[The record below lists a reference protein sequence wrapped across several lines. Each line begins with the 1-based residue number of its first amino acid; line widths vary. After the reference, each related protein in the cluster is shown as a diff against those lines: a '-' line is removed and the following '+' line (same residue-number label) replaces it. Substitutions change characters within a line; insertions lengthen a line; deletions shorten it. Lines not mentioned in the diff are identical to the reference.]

1 MTLLYRI
8 ISVASTIRFRVAIL
22 LAFGLTAAQL
32 RGDEMTFN
40 TNLLYWL
47 TATPN
52 LEADFSVSN
61 HVSISASGGY
71 NAFNF
76 PNYIAE
82 NGADANP
89 KLHHWAVRGEG
100 RYWFDRTFRGVYLG
114 IHAFGGQ
121 FNAGGLRF
129 PAFLRDYRY
138 EGHGAGA
145 GVSVGYRLSLG
156 RRWGIEASLGAGY
169 INLHY
174 TKYDCG
180 SCGHRLRTRSR
191 NLFGPTKAAISVSYL
206 FSTQA
211 RKPAPAAEL
220 LPATEIIVAELS
232 DTSAIVTEPVIPESA
247 EVESVERA
255 VATDT
260 ARFIFR
266 YPVDTSDYM
275 ADFASNG
282 TEMRRVHALM
292 DSVQSVGGC
301 IKAINVIGYA
311 SPEYDAAHNRSLSEN
326 RARSAAG
333 ALVDGCAISAPISV
347 SGAGDDWSGLCRA
360 LESSAIP
367 CAEAAIALIRTRTSD
382 TETKARLRRL
392 DDGRYYRRM
401 LGELYPSLRRTEIE
415 IIYTVS
421 SFK

>member
-1 MTLLYRI
+1 MTLLYRK
-8 ISVASTIRFRVAIL
+8 ISIQLPVRLRVAIF
-22 LAFGLTAAQL
+22 LAICLTSAQL
-32 RGDEMTFN
+32 RGGDVSLN

-52 LEADFSVSN
+52 VGVDFAVAR
-61 HVSISASGGY
+61 HITLSASGGY

-76 PNYIAE
+76 PNYIAK

-138 EGHGAGA
+138 EGRGAGA

-211 RKPAPAAEL
+211 RKSAPAAGL
-220 LPATEIIVAELS
+220 LPAAEIIVAELS
-232 DTSAIVTEPVIPESA
+232 DTSVIVTEPVIPEPA

-255 VATDT
+255 FATDT

-266 YPVDTSDYM
+266 YPVDTSDYI

-282 TEMRRVHALM
+282 TEMRRVRALI

-347 SGAGDDWSGLCRA
+347 SGAGDDWSGLCRV

-367 CAEAAIALIRTRTSD
+367 CAEDAITLIRTRTSD

-392 DDGRYYRRM
+392 EDGRYYRRM